1 MSYSNG
7 IKIDDETTAK
17 IIKTATEIVNE
28 RGVEKLTVSAIIR
41 ELKVSNRVFYNRFCN
56 IHELLEVI
64 YELSVMKMREVL
76 ENSKWDESE
85 DYIDYHIRL
94 LAEVLKMTYTHK
106 KRFSH
111 FMFEHDSMS
120 ENNRKWWV
128 DKVKN
133 ILDTAI
139 SKKLIRNDINTEN
152 ISYSIWCF
160 CRGFNTDAVNRNIP
174 LEDALKI
181 YSETFSVFLQ
191 GLKT

>member
-7 IKIDDETTAK
+7 IRIDDETTSK
-17 IIKTATEIVNE
+17 IIKVATEIVNE
-28 RGVEKLTVSAIIR
+28 RGVENLTVSAIIR

-56 IHELLEVI
+56 INELLEVM

-85 DYIDYHIRL
+85 DYFDYYIRV

-106 KRFSH
+106 KKFSH

-120 ENNRKWWV
+120 ESNRKWWV
-128 DKVKN
+128 SKVKS
-133 ILDTAI
+133 IIDVAI
-139 SKKLIRNDINTEN
+139 EKKLVRDDINTEN

-174 LEDALKI
+174 LDEALKI
-181 YSETFSVFLQ
+181 YGETFSIFLR
-191 GLKT
+191 GLKI